1 MLLTTVGCSWPSYMT
16 PCSSASCAGACI
28 YVWAFNNIKAEAIL
42 KKQDKLK
49 RKGWKGA
56 DQA

>member
-1 MLLTTVGCSWPSYMT
+1 MT